1 MKWARIINNTIAEVV
16 TQDPATLFTEQVAAM
31 FVPVSEDAEYRA
43 TWDEDT
49 QSWIPVPP
57 PQESTPEPTEP
68 PVIYAKVSPVE
79 FMLLFNSPERV
90 AIKSAR
96 IADPIID
103 DFLDIIE
110 DPRLTVV
117 DLGLQ
122 STQNALSYFVALS
135 ILTEERKAEI
145 LLGQIQ

>member
-1 MKWARIINNTIAEVV
+1 MKAWIENERIRDIAPGNPDDLYHPTIAALYN
-16 TQDPATLFTEQVAAM
+16 TD
-31 FVPVSEDAEYRA
+31 VPDDAENGDGWVNGA
-43 TWDEDT
+43 LVKPE
-49 QSWIPVPP
+49 PAP
-57 PQESTPEPTEP
+57 TPEPTEP
-68 PVIYAKVSPVE
+68 PVTYAKVSPVE

-90 AIKSAR
+90 AIKAAR
-96 IADPIID
+96 STDPVID

-110 DPRLTVV
+110 DPSLTDV

-145 LLGQIQ
+145 LLGQLQ